1 MLSLY
6 LRPNG
11 WFTAFNLSRL
21 QILRSFWL
29 DYTINIYS
37 VLLSFLASHY
47 QLHIGRNWG
56 IFPMNCSYKWNK
68 EIIVK
73 SELLRN
79 SSNNIKMFIFL
90 TFKLI
95 LNHTSRVSVEH
106 IQIDDPKHKST
117 MEIYF
122 HPRKNWKK
130 KGKSS
135 SNTGKIFRFKMH
147 TVLQDWTGYY
157 AVYFRFPFKTQ
168 DTGNQQHETKEPVLH
183 PVFMNNKRIFHLSL
197 HVCLLKL
204 LLLDL
209 PLPLK

>member
-29 DYTINIYS
+29 DYTINNYS

-47 QLHIGRNWG
+47 QPHIGRNWG
-56 IFPMNCSYKWNK
+56 IFPMNCSYKWNT

-79 SSNNIKMFIFL
+79 SSNNIKMFISL

-95 LNHTSRVSVEH
+95 LKHTSRVSAEH

-117 MEIYF
+117 IEIYF
-122 HPRKNWKK
+122 HPRNIWKK

-135 SNTGKIFRFKMH
+135 FSTGKTFH
-147 TVLQDWTGYY
+147 
-157 AVYFRFPFKTQ
+157 FKTHHKTGLNGVLRKIYVFPL

-183 PVFMNNKRIFHLSL
+183 PVFINNKRIFHLSL
-197 HVCLLKL
+197 YVCLLKL